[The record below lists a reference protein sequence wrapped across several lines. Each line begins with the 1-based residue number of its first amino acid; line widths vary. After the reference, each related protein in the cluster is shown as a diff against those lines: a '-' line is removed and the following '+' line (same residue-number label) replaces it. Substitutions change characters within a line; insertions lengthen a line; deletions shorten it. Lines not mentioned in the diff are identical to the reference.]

1 MKHTTWLNMFLT
13 IHVFTKARILNIK
26 MFLLKRKQKPRL
38 QVILITV
45 VKVIDLILLILNIL
59 NNCYY
64 YL

>member
-1 MKHTTWLNMFLT
+1 
-13 IHVFTKARILNIK
+13 